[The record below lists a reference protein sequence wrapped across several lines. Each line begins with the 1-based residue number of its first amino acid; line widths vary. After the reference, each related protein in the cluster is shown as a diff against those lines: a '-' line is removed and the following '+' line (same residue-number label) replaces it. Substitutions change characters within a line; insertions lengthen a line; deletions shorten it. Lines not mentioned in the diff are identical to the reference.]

1 MTDDQTII
9 QLYWE
14 RNEEALVE
22 TAEKYGSFCRSIAE
36 NILHNSED
44 AKECVNDTYLKTWN
58 SIPSNRPRIF
68 PAFLGRIVR
77 NLAFDRY
84 DHLTAS
90 KRGGGQIDVELDELE
105 ECIPDAST
113 EPGRDESD
121 LSEAINDFV
130 GSLPERNR
138 IVFVMRYWYT
148 DSIPDIALELHMTES
163 NVSAVLSRLRNRL
176 RTLLTE
182 RGFRP

>member
-1 MTDDQTII
+1 MDDKIII
-9 QLYWE
+9 QHYWD
-14 RNEEALVE
+14 RNEIALTE
-22 TAEKYGSFCRSIAE
+22 TAEKYDSFCRSIAE
-36 NILHNSED
+36 NILHNRED

-58 SIPSNRPRIF
+58 SLPPNRPRIF

-90 KRGGGQIDVELDELE
+90 KRGGGQIDVVLDELE

-148 DSIPDIALELHMTES
+148 DSIADIASELHMTES
-163 NVSAVLSRLRNRL
+163 NVAVILSRLRNRL
-176 RTLLTE
+176 RTHLTE

>member
-1 MTDDQTII
+1 M
-9 QLYWE
+9 
-14 RNEEALVE
+14 V
-22 TAEKYGSFCRSIAE
+22 
-36 NILHNSED
+36 
-44 AKECVNDTYLKTWN
+44 
-58 SIPSNRPRIF
+58 
-68 PAFLGRIVR
+68 
-77 NLAFDRY
+77 
-84 DHLTAS
+84 
-90 KRGGGQIDVELDELE
+90 LDELE

-148 DSIPDIALELHMTES
+148 DSIADIASELHMTES
-163 NVSAVLSRLRNRL
+163 NVAVILSRLRNRL
-176 RTLLTE
+176 RTHLTE